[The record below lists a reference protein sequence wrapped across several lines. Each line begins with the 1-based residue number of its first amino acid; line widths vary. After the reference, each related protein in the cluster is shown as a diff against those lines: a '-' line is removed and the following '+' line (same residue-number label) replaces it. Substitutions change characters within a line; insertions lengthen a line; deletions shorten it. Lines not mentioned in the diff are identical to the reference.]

1 MIFDETTGEVTDTQ
15 EVSEE
20 AAVSQEQPETSSLEQ
35 FLNEAA
41 ESEADAQSSDSN
53 EQAEQTD
60 AVDQA
65 FDNNKGIKGR
75 IQAERAKA
83 DKSGYERGRAEA
95 QAEFDRIKSEY
106 EERLAKYAE
115 MELESEAQQ
124 LSRDEHISVEFAKR
138 ILRAEKGVKA
148 PTTQQPQAQSQQP
161 TLDVKQR
168 AQELYTQAQ
177 AVKQQYGIDPL
188 EVFQRDQ
195 SVKAKVAN
203 GEWDM
208 KDVALYAMKNNP
220 TTEYKKP
227 TPAPVRSGAT
237 RAQTSGGLD
246 FANMSDED
254 FDKFNEKIRR
264 GEKYTPR

>member
-168 AQELYTQAQ
+168 AQELYAQAQ
-177 AVKQQYGIDPL
+177 TVKQQYGIDPL

-246 FANMSDED
+246 FATMSDED
-254 FDKFNEKIRR
+254 FEKFNAKIRK
-264 GEKYTPR
+264 GEKYVPR

>member
-1 MIFDETTGEVTDTQ
+1 MIDNLENTGVDNTQ
-15 EVSEE
+15 EVSET
-20 AAVSQEQPETSSLEQ
+20 AAVSQEQPESSSLEQ
-35 FLNEAA
+35 FLNEAI
-41 ESEADAQSSDSN
+41 EGEADAQSAN
-53 EQAEQTD
+53 NGEQAEQTD
-60 AVDQA
+60 TIDEA
-65 FDNNKGIKGR
+65 FDNKGIKGR

-95 QAEFDRIKSEY
+95 QAEFDRVKAEY
-106 EERLAKYAE
+106 EQQLAKYKE
-115 MELESEAQQ
+115 LELESEAQE
-124 LSRDEHISVEFAKR
+124 LSRTEHISVEFAKR

-148 PTTQQPQAQSQQP
+148 PTTQQPQATSQQP

-177 AVKQQYGIDPL
+177 TVKQQYGIDPL

-195 SVKAKVAN
+195 SVRAKVAN

-208 KDVALYAMKNNP
+208 KDVALYAMKQNP